1 MACKENLKA
10 GLRPERLDFRFERAN
25 LSLYRLKRPEKADF
39 GTKKLNL
46 ESGSERIV
54 LRSERARLWPSRPQG
69 GQTDG
74 WMYNGQTYG

>member
-39 GTKKLNL
+39 GTKELNL
-46 ESGSERIV
+46 G
-54 LRSERARLWPSRPQG
+54 LR
-69 GQTDG
+69 GQNLG
-74 WMYNGQTYG
+74 LKGLF